1 MRALIGRYPATIVS
15 TVAVT
20 IAFALQWSLPLVP
33 LLERDGAA
41 IADGQWWRILTS
53 FLVQGSGWGQY
64 LFNTLGLLVV
74 GGAVER
80 TRGTG
85 WWLAAALGAQVV
97 TSLIVLAWDPGT
109 RDSGSSLVVS
119 GLVGVLAVTRFV
131 APTGWAATAAGYRVF
146 FVTYLLALALA
157 GPVAGAVTGSVV
169 TGVAVSLLLRSHFAP
184 WSLTTILVIVAG
196 AAIGLAIAR
205 DAHGVAVLVGL
216 AIALL
221 GGLVTRRRISG
232 RSGARP

>member
-1 MRALIGRYPATIVS
+1 MRAILRLYPATVVS
-15 TVAVT
+15 TVLVT
-20 IAFALQWSLPLVP
+20 GAFVLQWFLPLVP

-64 LFNTLGLLVV
+64 VFNTLGLLIV

-80 TRGTG
+80 TRGTA
-85 WWLAAALGAQVV
+85 WWLTGALAAQVV
-97 TSLIVLAWDPGT
+97 TSLIVLAWDPVT

-131 APTGWAATAAGYRVF
+131 RPVGWAATAAGYRIF
-146 FVTYLLALALA
+146 FVSYLFALALG
-157 GPVAGAVTGSVV
+157 GPVAGAIVGSVV
-169 TGVAVSLLLRSHFAP
+169 TGVAVSLLVRSRFAP
-184 WSLTTILVIVAG
+184 WSLTIA
-196 AAIGLAIAR
+196 LAIVVVGSVGLTIVR

-216 AIALL
+216 VVAVL
-221 GGLVTRRRISG
+221 GGWFSRRRVSG
-232 RSGARP
+232 RSDARP